1 METYSDGVVAEVKSA
16 LQAWANALMACPHV
30 LQSRVPI
37 ATFQQEKKK
46 KEFVRKDRF
55 ANAFVGYPALRLRR
69 AEY

>member
-37 ATFQQEKKK
+37 ATFQQE
-46 KEFVRKDRF
+46 FVRKDRF